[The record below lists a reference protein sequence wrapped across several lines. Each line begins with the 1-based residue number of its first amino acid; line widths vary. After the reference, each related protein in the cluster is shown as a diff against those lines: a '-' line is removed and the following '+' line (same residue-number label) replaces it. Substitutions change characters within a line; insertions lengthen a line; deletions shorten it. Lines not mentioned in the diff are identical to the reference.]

1 MMKVIK
7 KAVKWY
13 FNRISEST
21 LLTPSCM
28 IPVRN

>member
-1 MMKVIK
+1 MKTIK
-7 KAVKWY
+7 KAIKWY
-13 FNRISEST
+13 FNRTKGSI